1 MNTEAKVGAI
11 TLAGLVL
18 LVGMIVYLSGM
29 SFGEKGYPVQAM
41 FGQVN
46 GLKPGNLVRYAGVEI
61 GKVTDV
67 RVLPEGVAA
76 DIMLNP
82 GVKIPVGSKF
92 TIGSDGLL
100 GEKFINITPP
110 REIQGFLAPNAQVF
124 GENPQGLDELM
135 VAANQVLAEVKTL
148 VQALND
154 VIGDEK
160 VRAAL
165 KETAFN
171 ARDITANLN
180 RLSATLA
187 TMVDDNQGDV
197 TAIVANLKDMSFSLK
212 DTAARVD
219 NMIANV
225 DNNGQ
230 TAKDLRETIAAL
242 RQTSTRVEKMAAA
255 LEGVVTDP
263 DTAKNLKDTLRN
275 ARDATAKANQMLDK
289 VSGIKAKTSVEA
301 LYNPDKRKYQSNAD
315 VTVSTSASDF
325 AVIGVSDIGEADNFN
340 FQLGKSNPAI
350 SQRFGIIDSKAGVG
364 VDARL
369 GSQLRMS
376 LDVYD
381 PNDVRVKLRTQYQ
394 VAPDTFLVGQ
404 SSNLN
409 KRDESTSYFG
419 IRRSF

>member
-29 SFGEKGYPVQAM
+29 SFGDKGYQVQAV
-41 FGQVN
+41 FGQVS

-61 GKVTDV
+61 GKVAEV

-82 GVKIPVGSKF
+82 GVKIPAGSKF

-110 REIQGFLAPNAQVF
+110 REVKGFLAPNEQVL

-135 VAANQVLAEVKTL
+135 VSANQVLAEIKTL

-171 ARDITANLN
+171 TRDMTANLN
-180 RLSATLA
+180 RLTATLA
-187 TMVDDNQGDV
+187 NMADNNQGEV
-197 TAIVANLKDMSFSLK
+197 TAIVTNLKDMSVSLK

-219 NMIANV
+219 KMIANV

-242 RQTSTRVEKMAAA
+242 KQTSTRVEKMAAA

-263 DTAKNLKDTLRN
+263 DTSKNIKDTLKN
-275 ARDATAKANQMLDK
+275 ARDASAKANQMLDK
-289 VSGIKAKTSVEA
+289 VAAIKAEPSVET

-315 VTVSTSASDF
+315 ITVSTSASDF
-325 AVIGVSDIGEADNFN
+325 AVIGVSDIGEENKVN
-340 FQLGKSNPAI
+340 FQLGKSNPSI
-350 SQRFGIIDSKAGVG
+350 NQRFGIIDSKAGVG
-364 VDARL
+364 VDAKL
-369 GSQLRMS
+369 SSQLRMS

-404 SSNLN
+404 TSSLN
-409 KRDESTSYFG
+409 KRDEKTSYYG
-419 IRRSF
+419 MRRAF